1 MLNHIKELRELT
13 FLSISDCK
21 AAVEAV
27 SASGE
32 YDKDKAVEW
41 LKLSGMLKAV
51 KLETRKR
58 DAGIIH
64 AYIHH
69 DKSIGVLLKIT
80 CETDF
85 VARNEE
91 FIALANNICLH
102 IVAASPLYIDIADV
116 DPNLA
121 AGWKEVCTA
130 SISPKVPEAKKATV
144 LEGMLDKT
152 YYQQYVLM
160 EQPYILEPK
169 FKVKDII
176 KQKSAAFGESIAVEF
191 FAKQTVGRD

>member
-1 MLNHIKELRELT
+1 MLGHIKELRETT

-27 SASGE
+27 TATGE
-32 YDKDKAVEW
+32 YDKEKAIEW

-51 KLETRKR
+51 RLETRSR
-58 DAGIIH
+58 GAGIIH

-91 FIALANNICLH
+91 FIALANNLCLH
-102 IVAASPLYIDIADV
+102 IVAASPLYINVTDV
-116 DPNLA
+116 DKYLA
-121 AGWKEVCTA
+121 DSWKEACV
-130 SISPKVPEAKKATV
+130 SSMSPKIPEAKKTTV

-152 YYQQYVLM
+152 YYQQFVLM
-160 EQPYILEPK
+160 KQPYILEPK
-169 FKVKDII
+169 FKVEDII
-176 KQKSAAFGESIAVEF
+176 KQKSASFGESIAVEF
-191 FAKQTVGRD
+191 FVKQTVGRG